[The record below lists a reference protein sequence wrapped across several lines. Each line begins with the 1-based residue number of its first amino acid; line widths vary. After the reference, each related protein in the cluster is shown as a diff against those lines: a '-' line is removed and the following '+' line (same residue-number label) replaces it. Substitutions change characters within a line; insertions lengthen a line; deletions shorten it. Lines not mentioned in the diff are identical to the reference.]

1 MHTAGK
7 VFSVLSTLLA
17 IVFMFYTA
25 TIVNY
30 RIEQRKQ
37 IDSVRASI
45 PAIEAQAAELDV
57 RRDTL
62 RADIDRVTAQVT
74 AATVLGLNQQ
84 ETLEGRIAV
93 LTDLIN
99 DANSKL
105 KTWSLSL
112 VDVQAENDSRDQE
125 IQSLNNAIAAA
136 ENLKQNLINDNT
148 KLTADLRDTRE
159 AVEKIL
165 AEIRENHDRLVKLS
179 EEKQGATFSDRVAG
193 AAR

>member
-30 RIEQRKQ
+30 RIEQRQQ
-37 IDSVRASI
+37 IDNVRASI
-45 PAIEAQAAELDV
+45 PAIEKQAAELDV

-62 RADIDRVTAQVT
+62 RADIDRMTRQVT

-84 ETLEGRIAV
+84 ETLDGRIAV

-112 VDVQAENDSRDQE
+112 VDVQAESESRDQE
-125 IQSLNNAIAAA
+125 IESLNRAIAAA
-136 ENLKQNLINDNT
+136 ETLKQNLTDDNT

-159 AVEKIL
+159 AVEKTL
-165 AEIRENHDRLVKLS
+165 AEIRENHERLVKLT
-179 EEKQGATFSDRVAG
+179 EEKQGATPSDRVAG
-193 AAR
+193 AER